1 MVETSGLGSLPST
14 LEGPRGR
21 RAENKVPQPIPS
33 TVPPR
38 TAEWLVRQAPKRLTS
53 RKAGSNTR
61 PTASSPPLGRN
72 ATCRSVTQA
81 ISPVRLPPSG
91 AVRTRGVA
99 VVRSTSTARE
109 VGAVRPPGAR
119 EPTPASFVPSG
130 LGTSGPVIRG
140 TRASARSRP
149 VLRLIATTFC
159 AVLPSFTNARPLP
172 KEQAEP
178 LPVLMTATFS
188 PRTRRMRL
196 VGTGHPPFVVR
207 RENEHLRSARVGAGN
222 GGRHQVRLAP
232 LGEGQRDLS
241 QHPHPREPPDGE
253 TEDARKLVTDHDL
266 DRSPSSRAGRQST
279 DAVFPAAVSERPAA
293 RVEREHARRA
303 EAPADEKRHGA
314 RAGVGSGRAAARSS
328 SAGYWS
334 QRLASQPPFR
344 R

>member
-21 RAENKVPQPIPS
+21 RAENKVHQPIPS

-196 VGTGHPPFVVR
+196 VGTGHPPSLFVAKTNTSEARASAQETAVGTR
-207 RENEHLRSARVGAGN
+207 YGLRRSAKGSETSRSTLIPASPRTARRRMRGSSSPTTISTAL
-222 GGRHQVRLAP
+222 RP
-232 LGEGQRDLS
+232 PGQ
-241 QHPHPREPPDGE
+241 
-253 TEDARKLVTDHDL
+253 
-266 DRSPSSRAGRQST
+266 
-279 DAVFPAAVSERPAA
+279 AA
-293 RVEREHARRA
+293 RARTPSFPR
-303 EAPADEKRHGA
+303 P
-314 RAGVGSGRAAARSS
+314 
-328 SAGYWS
+328 
-334 QRLASQPPFR
+334 
-344 R
+344 